1 MEEIKKRIKEY
12 RMISDSSLRIY
23 SQNVSKLATGI
34 TGEPYENADFLLDIN
49 KVLDQIKDKSLSTK
63 KNYLAS
69 VLVFLNP
76 EGYNTFSEELEP
88 VIKEYNKLL
97 KDYHVA
103 YMAKIEEQHKNAKE
117 SENWV
122 TMASLLK
129 INKKHKNDVRR
140 MGITL
145 NCLQISDKYKL
156 DALQKY
162 LVSSLYLYHPP
173 RRCEYG
179 DMEIIS
185 KAKYAALPETVRDN
199 NNFLVVAGRTATKKF
214 FSFGNFK
221 NRNSIGM
228 QKISIKKN
236 LNTVLNLWLKH
247 NPTKHFLLDS
257 RGKKMSRNSLS
268 KYLCKVFE
276 NTGVKISA
284 NMLRHIYLTEKYGNE
299 STYKEKQEDAAA
311 MAHSVQV
318 QQQHY
323 VKVD

>member
-1 MEEIKKRIKEY
+1 MEEIKQRIKEY

-23 SQNVSKLATGI
+23 SQNVAKLATGI
-34 TGEPYENADFLLDIN
+34 TGKPYENAEFLYDVS

-76 EGYNTFSEELEP
+76 EGNNTFSEQLKP
-88 VIKEYNKLL
+88 IIKEYNKLL

-103 YMAKIEEQHKNAKE
+103 YIEKIEEQQKNAKE
-117 SENWV
+117 SKNWV
-122 TMASLLK
+122 TMSDLLK

-145 NCLQISDKYKL
+145 NCLQITDKYKL

-185 KAKYAALPETVRDN
+185 KANYEALPETVRDN
-199 NNFLVVAGRTATKKF
+199 NNYLVVAGRTATKKF

-221 NRNSIGM
+221 NRNSIGL

-247 NPTKHFLLDS
+247 NRTKHFLLDS
-257 RGKKMSRNSLS
+257 RGHKMSRNSLS

-276 NTGVKISA
+276 KTGSNISA
-284 NMLRHIYLTEKYGNE
+284 NMLRHIYLSEKYGNE
-299 STYKEKQEDAAA
+299 TTYKEKQEDADA